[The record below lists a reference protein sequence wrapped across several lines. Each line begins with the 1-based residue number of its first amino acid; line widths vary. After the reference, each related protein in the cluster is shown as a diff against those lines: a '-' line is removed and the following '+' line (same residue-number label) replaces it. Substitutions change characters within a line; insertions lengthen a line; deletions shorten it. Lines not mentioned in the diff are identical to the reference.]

1 MRSIVVDT
9 GPLVA
14 WFDPDDKHHHRAE
27 RWLKLHGAGFKR
39 YTTLAVLTEALHLI
53 DSAGA
58 GAALLEWIAA
68 GGLVIVAVENADLRA
83 ISARM
88 LRYRDTPMAGRTH
101 LQQALPVTFG
111 YKIAIYANYAIL
123 AAIPAVKRV
132 LAELMAH
139 GSAARR

>member
-88 LRYRDTPMAGRTH
+88 LRYRDTPMDFADASLLWLADRLDTRSVLTIDERGFGAFRLAGGKRPLLE
-101 LQQALPVTFG
+101 LQRPD
-111 YKIAIYANYAIL
+111 
-123 AAIPAVKRV
+123 
-132 LAELMAH
+132 
-139 GSAARR
+139 

>member
-39 YTTLAVLTEALHLI
+39 YTTLAVLAEALHLI

-68 GGLVIVAVENADLRA
+68 GGLLIVAVENADLRA
-83 ISARM
+83 SSARM
-88 LRYRDTPMAGRTH
+88 LRYRDTPMDFADASLLWLADRLGTRSVLTIDERGFGVFRLAGGKRPLLE
-101 LQQALPVTFG
+101 LQRPD
-111 YKIAIYANYAIL
+111 
-123 AAIPAVKRV
+123 
-132 LAELMAH
+132 
-139 GSAARR
+139 

>member
-14 WFDPDDKHHHRAE
+14 WFDPDDRHHRRTE
-27 RWLKLHGAGFKR
+27 RWLKLHGAGFRR

-88 LRYRDTPMAGRTH
+88 LRYRDTPMDFADASLLWLADRLGTRSVLTIDERGFGAFRLAGGKRPLLE
-101 LQQALPVTFG
+101 LQ
-111 YKIAIYANYAIL
+111 
-123 AAIPAVKRV
+123 R
-132 LAELMAH
+132 
-139 GSAARR
+139 SD

>member
-68 GGLVIVAVENADLRA
+68 GGLVIVAVENADLPA

-88 LRYRDTPMAGRTH
+88 LRYRDTPMDFADASLLWLADRLGTRSVLTIDECGFGAFRLAGGKRPLLE
-101 LQQALPVTFG
+101 LQRPD
-111 YKIAIYANYAIL
+111 
-123 AAIPAVKRV
+123 
-132 LAELMAH
+132 
-139 GSAARR
+139 

>member
-1 MRSIVVDT
+1 MRSIIVDT

-27 RWLKLHGAGFKR
+27 RWLKLHGAGFRR
-39 YTTLAVLTEALHLI
+39 YTTLAVLTAALHLI
-53 DSAGA
+53 DSAGT

-88 LRYRDTPMAGRTH
+88 LRYRDTPMDFVDASLLWLVDRLGTRSVLTIDERGFGAFRLAGGKRPLLE
-101 LQQALPVTFG
+101 LQRPD
-111 YKIAIYANYAIL
+111 
-123 AAIPAVKRV
+123 
-132 LAELMAH
+132 
-139 GSAARR
+139 

>member
-1 MRSIVVDT
+1 VRSIVVDT

-88 LRYRDTPMAGRTH
+88 LRYRDTPMDFADASLLWLADRLGTRSVLTIDERGFGAFRLAGGKH
-101 LQQALPVTFG
+101 PLLELQRPD
-111 YKIAIYANYAIL
+111 
-123 AAIPAVKRV
+123 
-132 LAELMAH
+132 
-139 GSAARR
+139 

>member
-68 GGLVIVAVENADLRA
+68 GGLLIAAVGNADLRA

-88 LRYRDTPMAGRTH
+88 LRYRDTPMDFADASLLWLADRLGTRSVLTIDERGFRVFRLAGGKRPLLE
-101 LQQALPVTFG
+101 LQRPD
-111 YKIAIYANYAIL
+111 
-123 AAIPAVKRV
+123 
-132 LAELMAH
+132 
-139 GSAARR
+139 

>member
-9 GPLVA
+9 GPLIA

-88 LRYRDTPMAGRTH
+88 LRYRDTPMDFADASLLWLADRLGTRSVLTIDERGFGAFRLAGGKRPLLE
-101 LQQALPVTFG
+101 LQRPD
-111 YKIAIYANYAIL
+111 
-123 AAIPAVKRV
+123 
-132 LAELMAH
+132 
-139 GSAARR
+139 

>member
-27 RWLKLHGAGFKR
+27 RWLKLHGAGFRR

-58 GAALLEWIAA
+58 GAALLDWIAA

-88 LRYRDTPMAGRTH
+88 LRYRDTPMDFADASLLWLADRLGTRSVLTIDERGFGAFRLAGGKRPLLE
-101 LQQALPVTFG
+101 LQRPD
-111 YKIAIYANYAIL
+111 
-123 AAIPAVKRV
+123 
-132 LAELMAH
+132 
-139 GSAARR
+139 

>member
-14 WFDPDDKHHHRAE
+14 WFDPDDKHHHGAE

-53 DSAGA
+53 DSSGA

-88 LRYRDTPMAGRTH
+88 LRYRDTPMDFADASLLWLADRLGTRSVLTIDERGFGAFRLAGGKRPLLE
-101 LQQALPVTFG
+101 LQRPD
-111 YKIAIYANYAIL
+111 
-123 AAIPAVKRV
+123 
-132 LAELMAH
+132 
-139 GSAARR
+139 

>member
-68 GGLVIVAVENADLRA
+68 GGLLIVAVENADLRA
-83 ISARM
+83 SSARM
-88 LRYRDTPMAGRTH
+88 LRYRDTPMDFADASLLWLADRLGTRSVLTIDERGFGVFRLAGGKRPLLE
-101 LQQALPVTFG
+101 LQRPD
-111 YKIAIYANYAIL
+111 
-123 AAIPAVKRV
+123 
-132 LAELMAH
+132 
-139 GSAARR
+139 

>member
-27 RWLKLHGAGFKR
+27 RWLKLHGAGFRR

-88 LRYRDTPMAGRTH
+88 LRYRDTPMDFADASLLWLADRLGTRSVLTIDERGFGAFRLAGGKRPLLE
-101 LQQALPVTFG
+101 LQRPD
-111 YKIAIYANYAIL
+111 
-123 AAIPAVKRV
+123 
-132 LAELMAH
+132 
-139 GSAARR
+139 

>member
-27 RWLKLHGAGFKR
+27 RWLKRHGASFKR

-53 DSAGA
+53 DSAAA

-68 GGLVIVAVENADLRA
+68 GGMVIVAVENADLRA
-83 ISARM
+83 ISV
-88 LRYRDTPMAGRTH
+88 RDSFKHLIAAGR
-101 LQQALPVTFG
+101 
-111 YKIAIYANYAIL
+111 
-123 AAIPAVKRV
+123 R
-132 LAELMAH
+132 AH
-139 GSAARR
+139 HGTSSGIRSRPLRR